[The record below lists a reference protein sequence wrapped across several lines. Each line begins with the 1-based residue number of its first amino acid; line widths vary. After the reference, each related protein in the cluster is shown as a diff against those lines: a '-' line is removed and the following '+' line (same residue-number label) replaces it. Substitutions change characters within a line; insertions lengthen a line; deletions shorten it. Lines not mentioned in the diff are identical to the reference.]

1 MTLTVII
8 PTIEPRRELLH
19 RAIASV
25 RNQTVEVEEIIIQ
38 HDNEKQ
44 GAAATRQK
52 ALDQVTT
59 DFVLPLDDDDELK
72 PNGVE
77 LLLAHQKATGAD
89 MVYGHYDVI
98 GGDDPRPENLGRDFD
113 PLNPVQTTIV
123 VLSKTS
129 LAQKCGYVNPHDGP
143 LNSPDRLYA
152 GEDWYFIQQA
162 LANNYSI
169 SHCPHK
175 VFDWYHHGA
184 NTSGL
189 PKNW

>member
-1 MTLTVII
+1 MSVTVII
-8 PTIEPRRELLH
+8 PTIAPRRDLLT
-19 RAIASV
+19 RAINSV
-25 RNQTVEVEEIIIQ
+25 LNQTVPVDQIIVSMD
-38 HDNEKQ
+38 HEKL
-44 GAAATRQK
+44 GAAANRQK
-52 ALDQVTT
+52 ALESVTT
-59 DFVLPLDDDDELK
+59 EFVLPLDDDDELK

-77 LLLAHQKATGAD
+77 LLLAHQSATDAD

-129 LAQKCGYVNPHDGP
+129 LAQKCGYVNPQDGP